1 MPENISKFLRKSDM
15 VLILVLALV
24 PCIMLAVNL
33 LSHDGSSARLEI
45 SADGRIL
52 GTYPLT
58 EDRVIGIGD
67 GNTCRIE
74 DGEVYM
80 AEANCPDQI
89 CVHSAHIDSRG
100 GCIVCLPNKV
110 ILKIVSAE
118 SAEDAPDVIASV
130 RKAAVFPMEG
140 RRGFKREC
148 GEELRE
154 TAKKLHIWV
163 CSSQWQ

>member
-89 CVHSAHIDSRG
+89 CVHSLPLGKDSPG
-100 GCIVCLPNKV
+100 SIVCLPNG
-110 ILKIVSAE
+110 IVVLVENADDPLDIDGYVS
-118 SAEDAPDVIASV
+118 
-130 RKAAVFPMEG
+130 
-140 RRGFKREC
+140 
-148 GEELRE
+148 
-154 TAKKLHIWV
+154 
-163 CSSQWQ
+163 